1 MVRFSFPKLSAR
13 YIPGK
18 ETDPMGSA
26 LLATEEAARPRKRLF
41 KMTMRRREAI
51 MGYVFLTPWIVGF
64 LVFLVGP
71 MIASLYLSLTQYKLI
86 HAPVWIGFGNYQRMF
101 TDPLVYRSLRVTLT
115 YTLFSVPLGL
125 IAAMAVAVLLNQKI
139 IASGVFRTV
148 FYLPSVIS
156 GVAVALV
163 FAWIFN
169 FRFGILNYFL
179 SLVGINGPNWL
190 GDPNFSLSA
199 FVVMSLWGIGANV
212 VIYLA
217 GLQGVPVALHEAA
230 TIDGANA
237 WTRFWKITLPLITP
251 VILFT
256 LVMGVIGT
264 FQTFTQ
270 AYIMTGGGPA
280 NSTLFFLLYL
290 YKNAF
295 NWFEMGYASALAW
308 LLFVI
313 ILICTVILWSTS
325 ARWVYYEGDSK
336 K

>member
-1 MVRFSFPKLSAR
+1 MTKVMDVPTKVLKAEKRRFHFQ
-13 YIPGK
+13 
-18 ETDPMGSA
+18 
-26 LLATEEAARPRKRLF
+26 
-41 KMTMRRREAI
+41 MTMRKREAI
-51 MGYVFLTPWIVGF
+51 MGYIFLTPWIIGF
-64 LVFLVGP
+64 LFLLVGP
-71 MIASLYLSLTQYKLI
+71 MLASIVLSLTDYKLLSSP
-86 HAPVWIGFGNYQRMF
+86 HWVGLANYERMMADQF
-101 TDPLVYRSLRVTLT
+101 VLHSLKVTTT
-115 YTLFSVPLGL
+115 YTLFAVPLGMVC
-125 IAAMAVAVLLNQKI
+125 AMAVAVLLNQKI
-139 IASGVFRTV
+139 HASGVFRTV

-179 SLVGINGPNWL
+179 SLVGIDGPNWL
-190 GDPNFSLSA
+190 GSPRYALWA

-230 TIDGANA
+230 TIDGASA
-237 WTRFWKITLPLITP
+237 WTRFWKITLPLMTP

-256 LVMGVIGT
+256 LVMGVIGS

-280 NSTLFFLLYL
+280 NATLFFLLYL
-290 YKNAF
+290 YRNAF

-308 LLFVI
+308 LLFMV
-313 ILICTVILWSTS
+313 ILILTVICG
-325 ARWVYYEGDSK
+325 RHHPWVYYEGEERQ
-336 K
+336 

>member
-1 MVRFSFPKLSAR
+1 MGNVISAPDE
-13 YIPGK
+13 II
-18 ETDPMGSA
+18 
-26 LLATEEAARPRKRLF
+26 RPRRRLF
-41 KMTMRRREAI
+41 QMNMRKREALF
-51 MGYVFLTPWIVGF
+51 GYIFLSPWLIGF

-71 MIASLYLSLTQYKLI
+71 MIASVYLSLTEYKMI
-86 HAPVWIGFGNYQRMF
+86 SPPVWIGLANYERMF
-101 TDPLVYRSLRVTLT
+101 SDQFVWRSLRVTAT
-115 YTLFSVPLGL
+115 YTAFAVPMGL
-125 IAAMAVAVLLNQKI
+125 TAAMAVAVLLNQKI
-139 IASGVFRTV
+139 VASGIFRTI

-163 FAWIFN
+163 FSWIFN
-169 FRFGILNYFL
+169 YRFGILNFFL
-179 SLVGINGPNWL
+179 SLVGIEGPNWL
-190 GDPNFSLSA
+190 GSPRYALWA
-199 FVVMSLWGIGANV
+199 FVIMSLWGIGGNV

-217 GLQGVPVALHEAA
+217 GLQGVPASLHEAA
-230 TIDGANA
+230 TIDGATA

-280 NSTLFFLLYL
+280 NATLFYLLYL
-290 YKNAF
+290 YRNAF

-308 LLFVI
+308 LLFII
-313 ILICTVILWSTS
+313 ILILTIIMWTTS
-325 ARWVYYEGDSK
+325 ARWVYYEGEEK